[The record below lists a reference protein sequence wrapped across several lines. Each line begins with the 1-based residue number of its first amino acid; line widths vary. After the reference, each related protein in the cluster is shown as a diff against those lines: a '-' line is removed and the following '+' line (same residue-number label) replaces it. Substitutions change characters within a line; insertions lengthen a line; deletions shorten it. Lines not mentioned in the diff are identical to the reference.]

1 MALVIA
7 ARVATFTGMTIRILE
22 FSAPWCGPCK
32 TLKPVIAALAAEYGP
47 RVEVVEIDT
56 EADPV
61 STVRYD
67 VRATPTI
74 VLERDGVVVGRL
86 VGARPR
92 NFIAGMLDRALNGDV
107 AIAGP

>member
-1 MALVIA
+1 
-7 ARVATFTGMTIRILE
+7 MTIRILD

-32 TLKPVIAALAAEYGP
+32 TLRPVLASLATEYGA
-47 RVEVVEIDT
+47 RVELVEIDT

-61 STVRYD
+61 ATVRYD

-74 VLERDGVVVGRL
+74 VLERDGVVVGRV

-92 NFIAGMLDRALNGDV
+92 AFIAGMLDRALDGDV